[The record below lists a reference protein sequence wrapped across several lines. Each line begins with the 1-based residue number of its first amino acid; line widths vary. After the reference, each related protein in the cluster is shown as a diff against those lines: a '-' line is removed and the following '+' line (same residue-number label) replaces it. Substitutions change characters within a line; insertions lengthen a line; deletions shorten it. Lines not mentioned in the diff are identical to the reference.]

1 MQNIFLTFIESA
13 LNRYLALDPE
23 SKDYLMA
30 LPNSA
35 LKIELQGLNLE
46 FYLLI
51 TPPDIKISTEYL
63 DTPNTIIR
71 GTPISLLRM
80 TFSSDR
86 KQFFAED
93 ISIEGDLELGQQIIE
108 LFDRLEIDWEECLA
122 KKLGDAP
129 AYHVN
134 RAVNYLQKSA
144 EKIINLFGKN
154 VTEYIHEEKEWLPQ
168 RERLQDFFNEVDTLR
183 MDTDRLAVKL
193 KHLQQKL
200 AEH

>member
-1 MQNIFLTFIESA
+1 MRNIFLTFIQSA

-30 LPNSA
+30 LPNSV
-35 LKIELQGLNLE
+35 LKIQLQGLDLD
-46 FYLLI
+46 FYLI
-51 TPPDIKISTEYL
+51 IAPPDIKISTDYL
-63 DTPNTIIR
+63 DAPDTIIR

-80 TFSSDR
+80 TFASDR

-93 ISIEGDLELGQQIIE
+93 ISIEGDLELGQQIID
-108 LFDRLEIDWEECLA
+108 LFDKLEIDWEECLA

-129 AYHVN
+129 AYHLN
-134 RAVNYLQKSA
+134 RAVTHLQKSVGN
-144 EKIINLFGKN
+144 IINLFGKN

-168 RERLQDFFNEVDTLR
+168 KERLQDFFNEVDTLR
-183 MDTDRLAVKL
+183 MDTDRLVVKL
-193 KHLQQKL
+193 KHLQQQL